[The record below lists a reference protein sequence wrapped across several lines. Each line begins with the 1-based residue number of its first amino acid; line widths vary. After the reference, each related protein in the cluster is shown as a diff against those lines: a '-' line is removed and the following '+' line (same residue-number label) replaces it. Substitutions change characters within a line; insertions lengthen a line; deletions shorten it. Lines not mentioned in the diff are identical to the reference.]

1 MLRSLILIFLWW
13 QLAPSVARAYCTVAN
28 SGIAFG
34 GYSMMTPTPRD
45 SSGSVTVTCT
55 VLVGLLV
62 TIYTELGTGVSGSY
76 FPRQM
81 ANGANRLNYNLY
93 TDASYSTVWG
103 NGAGGTARR
112 TFSALLTIGTTNIP
126 YTFYGR
132 IPAGQ
137 GPPAGAYSDNVVVTV
152 IF

>member
-1 MLRSLILIFLWW
+1 MLRLLILIFLGCHF
-13 QLAPSVARAYCTVAN
+13 APSVARAFCTVAN

-34 GYSMMTPTPRD
+34 GYSMLTPTPRD
-45 SSGSVTVTCT
+45 STGSVTVTCT
-55 VLVGLLV
+55 VLIGLLI
-62 TIYTELGTGVSGSY
+62 TINTDLGTGISGSY

-81 ANGANRLNYNLY
+81 SNGTNRLNYNLY

-103 NGAGGTARR
+103 NGNGGTGRR
-112 TFSALLTIGTTNIP
+112 TYSALLTIGTTNIP

-137 GPPAGAYSDNVVVTV
+137 GSPAGVYNDNVVVTV
-152 IF
+152 TF